1 MDSSGTGV
9 PGGNGLHRRT
19 RRGDLRPARLDE
31 GQVREELEATRG
43 LIGVGRAAVGIA
55 HDFANVLTA
64 VIGRAELVLEDTT
77 LSPTVRSDLEELRA
91 AADRGVWLARD
102 LVRLGRQEIDGIGG
116 VAQVDET
123 IADMEPLV
131 RRLIGEDVLLVTA
144 LGAGGRCAPVGVSAL
159 GQVVLNLALNGRDA
173 MPDGGRLEIRTSAR
187 QDREHEVVSIVV
199 RDSGQGMDAA
209 TRRRAFEH
217 AFTTKA
223 DRGGSGIGLATVRSI
238 VVGAGGSVRLA
249 SRPGHG
255 TRAEVR
261 LPVCAAPDL
270 EGQAASALVQ

>member
-1 MDSSGTGV
+1 LDSSGTGV

-19 RRGDLRPARLDE
+19 RRGALREAPRDDARI
-31 GQVREELEATRG
+31 RAELEATRG

-64 VIGRAELVLEDTT
+64 VIGRADLVLEDSTI
-77 LSPTVRSDLEELRA
+77 SPVVRADIEELRA
-91 AADRGVWLARD
+91 AADRAVWLARD
-102 LVRLGRQEIDGIGG
+102 LVKLGRQDVGG

-144 LGAGGRCAPVGVSAL
+144 LGAGGRFAPVGVSAL

-173 MPDGGRLEIRTSAR
+173 MPAGGRLEIRTSAR
-187 QDREHEVVSIVV
+187 LDREHEVVSIVV
-199 RDSGQGMDAA
+199 RDSGEGMDAA

-223 DRGGSGIGLATVRSI
+223 DHGGSGIGLATVRSI

-261 LPVCAAPDL
+261 LPVCVAPERD
-270 EGQAASALVQ
+270 GQAASALVQ

>member
-1 MDSSGTGV
+1 M
-9 PGGNGLHRRT
+9 
-19 RRGDLRPARLDE
+19 
-31 GQVREELEATRG
+31 
-43 LIGVGRAAVGIA
+43 GIA

-77 LSPTVRSDLEELRA
+77 LSPTVRADLEELRA
-91 AADRGVWLARD
+91 AADRAVWLARD
-102 LVRLGRQEIDGIGG
+102 LVRLGRQDVGG
-116 VAQVDET
+116 FAQVDET

-187 QDREHEVVSIVV
+187 QDHAQEVVSIVV
-199 RDSGQGMDAA
+199 RDSGEGMDAA

-223 DRGGSGIGLATVRSI
+223 GHGGSGIGLATVRSI

-261 LPVCAAPDL
+261 LPVCAAPDVD
-270 EGQAASALVQ
+270 GQAASVLVQ

>member
-1 MDSSGTGV
+1 LDSSGTGV
-9 PGGNGLHRRT
+9 PGGNGLHRRA
-19 RRGDLRPARLDE
+19 RRGDLRPARLAE
-31 GQVREELEATRG
+31 GQVRAELEATRG

-77 LSPTVRSDLEELRA
+77 LSPTVRADLEELRA
-91 AADRGVWLARD
+91 AADRAVWLARD
-102 LVRLGRQEIDGIGG
+102 LVKLGRQEVGGAG
-116 VAQVDET
+116 VAEVDET

-187 QDREHEVVSIVV
+187 QDHEREIVSIVV
-199 RDSGQGMDAA
+199 RDSGEGMDAA

-223 DRGGSGIGLATVRSI
+223 DHGGSGIGLATVRSI
-238 VVGAGGSVRLA
+238 VVGAGGTVRLA
-249 SRPGHG
+249 SRRGYG

-261 LPVCAAPDL
+261 LPVCAAP
-270 EGQAASALVQ
+270 ESNGQLPSALVQ

>member
-1 MDSSGTGV
+1 
-9 PGGNGLHRRT
+9 
-19 RRGDLRPARLDE
+19 
-31 GQVREELEATRG
+31 
-43 LIGVGRAAVGIA
+43 
-55 HDFANVLTA
+55 
-64 VIGRAELVLEDTT
+64 
-77 LSPTVRSDLEELRA
+77 
-91 AADRGVWLARD
+91 
-102 LVRLGRQEIDGIGG
+102 
-116 VAQVDET
+116 
-123 IADMEPLV
+123 V

-187 QDREHEVVSIVV
+187 QDRKHEVVSIVV
-199 RDSGQGMDAA
+199 RDTGTGMDAP

-223 DRGGSGIGLATVRSI
+223 DQGGSGIGLATVRSI

-261 LPVCAAPDL
+261 LPVCAAPVI
-270 EGQAASALVQ
+270 EGQAPSSLVQ